1 MKPFSKIASI
11 LMAVIALIHLLRLI
25 VHWKVTISEY
35 EVPLWASI
43 LGIIIGMT
51 LSIGL
56 WKESNKT

>member
-1 MKPFSKIASI
+1 MNPFSKIASI

-25 VHWKVTISEY
+25 VHWKVSIHEY